1 MTDTQLYETMIDF
14 NSFYVHYLSKMD
26 KAFTG
31 GEFGTAAM
39 RCMAFI
45 KSNGRCTQKEL
56 SERFGIDMAYLSRT
70 IGKLTEDGYLQ
81 KEANDADKRSHYY
94 ELTDTSRKVVLEQEK
109 RMYDHILS
117 TVAHLSNEEKETLG
131 ECFSRI
137 KKLLD
142 R

>member
-45 KSNGRCTQKEL
+45 KSNGRCKQKEL
-56 SERFGIDMAYLSRT
+56 SEHFGIDMAYLSRT
-70 IGKLTEDGYLQ
+70 VRILTENGYLR

-94 ELTDTSRKVVLEQEK
+94 ELTDSGKKAVSEQEK
-109 RMYDHILS
+109 RMYDQILS

-137 KKLLD
+137 KKLLN